1 MRSGLNTIMLKLAW
15 IIGPGACPFAATAL
29 ADGMAQQTVNSV
41 IDEDPLPSVRAQ
53 GMGGALATVADNV
66 DAAFQNPA
74 GIGGLGPVKDDAP
87 WVRKLYFPAISAA
100 ANSNATSLVSD
111 LRKNGASSDA
121 VVGKAAVD
129 SRANL
134 RQYGRVNIAAGIVMK
149 RVMVIPFSDTQIAAV
164 PRGEGSNILDTH
176 YRSVSGIG
184 YGFSVQDPSRRMS
197 LGYFGYNAARKEVLG
212 PLAYDQL
219 IDSGRR
225 NAAVAG
231 YSADYLGHGDN
242 AGLIWRLG
250 NSGAPTLGVTTKNIG
265 GTRFKGRGGAS
276 DLIIRQQSSVG
287 FSLSPR
293 FASSGTA
300 NFAAKIDQ
308 LENKSLPLNQ
318 KYSLGAEMLLGGI
331 GSFATFGARA
341 GYNYAGPSAG
351 INLNLGLISCEAST
365 YAVDL
370 AATSTVRVTEQR
382 LSATVYINVAEF

>member
-1 MRSGLNTIMLKLAW
+1 MRSGLKIVILKVAW
-15 IIGPGACPFAATAL
+15 ITAL
-29 ADGMAQQTVNSV
+29 AECSLAASALGDTLTLQTVNSV

-53 GMGGALATVADNV
+53 GMGGALTTVADNV
-66 DAAFQNPA
+66 DAAFHNPG

-87 WVRKLYFPAISAA
+87 WVRKLYFPAISAS

-111 LRKNGASSDA
+111 LRNNGAYSDA

-134 RQYGRVNIAAGIVMK
+134 RQFGRVNIATGIVVK

-164 PRGEGSNILDTH
+164 PRGKETNILDTH
-176 YRSVSGIG
+176 YRNMSGVG

-219 IDSGRR
+219 IDSGQR
-225 NAAVAG
+225 NATVAASSSN
-231 YSADYLGHGDN
+231 YVGHGDN
-242 AGLIWRLG
+242 AGFIWKLG
-250 NSGAPTLGVTTKNIG
+250 SLAAPTLGVNSKNIG
-265 GTRFKGRGGAS
+265 GTRFYGRGGAS
-276 DLIIRQQSSVG
+276 DLIVSQQSSVG

-293 FASSGTA
+293 LASSGVA
-300 NFAAKIDQ
+300 NFVMKIDQ
-308 LENKSLPLNQ
+308 LENKSLALNQ

-370 AATSTVRVTEQR
+370 RAQFQSTQPQC
-382 LSATVYINVAEF
+382 A